1 MRTSD
6 MFPSKYVSSAD
17 IDSPVVVTMDKISI
31 EEVGEGKDE
40 LPVLSFTDYDKG
52 LVLNKTNT
60 KKIASIHG
68 TETLDWA
75 DKQIVL
81 IKSVT
86 SYKGEEI
93 DCIRIKEH
101 DAIPA

>member
-1 MRTSD
+1 
-6 MFPSKYVSSAD
+6 
-17 IDSPVVVTMDKISI
+17 MDKISI

-68 TETLDWA
+68 TET
-75 DKQIVL
+75 QISGIL
-81 IKSVT
+81 R
-86 SYKGEEI
+86 SYKY
-93 DCIRIKEH
+93 KKN
-101 DAIPA
+101 